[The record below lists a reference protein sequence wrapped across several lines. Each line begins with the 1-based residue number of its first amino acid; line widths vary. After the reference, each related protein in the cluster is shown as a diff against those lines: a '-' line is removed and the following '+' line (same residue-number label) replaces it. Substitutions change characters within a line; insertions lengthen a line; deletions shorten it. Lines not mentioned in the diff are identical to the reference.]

1 LGCGGEG
8 VSRFVGGI
16 AACGLGH
23 CHPVVTEAIKTQAD
37 RLVHVS
43 NLYYIAEQVAY
54 ASQLIA
60 KTFPGKAFF
69 CNSGAEANEAAIK
82 VARRYGRQRGQG
94 DYFEIVT
101 MENSFHGRTLATLTA
116 TGQEKVQKGFEP
128 LVPGFRYVP
137 FNSVAAL
144 EAALNEHTCAV
155 MLEPIQA
162 EGGVIVPDRAY
173 LQEVRAICDRYDL
186 LLILD
191 EVQTGMGRT
200 GRLFAY
206 EHYGITPDVMTLAK
220 AMGNG
225 FPVGAMIATN
235 RVAACF
241 EPGSHASTFG
251 GNPLAMS
258 VARAVLETL
267 SEERFLHHVQ
277 EMGDY
282 LQEKL
287 SALTGKNGK
296 VREVRGKGLICG
308 IEIAGEAAPVVQ
320 ACLREGLLLATAGPR
335 VVRLLPP
342 LIVTRAEIDEALGK
356 LMQVL
361 ETT

>member
-1 LGCGGEG
+1 MTNQELIATANRYLMNTYNRFPIVLSRGKGVRVWDVEG
-8 VSRFVGGI
+8 KEYLDFVGGI

-200 GRLFAY
+200 GGY
-206 EHYGITPDVMTLAK
+206 SPMNIT
-220 AMGNG
+220 G
-225 FPVGAMIATN
+225 
-235 RVAACF
+235 
-241 EPGSHASTFG
+241 
-251 GNPLAMS
+251 
-258 VARAVLETL
+258 
-267 SEERFLHHVQ
+267 
-277 EMGDY
+277 
-282 LQEKL
+282 
-287 SALTGKNGK
+287 
-296 VREVRGKGLICG
+296 
-308 IEIAGEAAPVVQ
+308 
-320 ACLREGLLLATAGPR
+320 
-335 VVRLLPP
+335 LPP
-342 LIVTRAEIDEALGK
+342 
-356 LMQVL
+356 M
-361 ETT
+361 